1 MTEYSFLQFPA
12 EAVQVDPKIVD
23 NLPGS
28 ARRVLDAVRERGPL
42 THNELG
48 LATGL
53 PPRTIRYAV
62 RRLKDHGVLESLSS
76 LKDCRTCYFFVS
88 RRHIRPEALEEAR
101 VRADE
106 ASKNGRLVERVHEAT
121 RRPTFP
127 GTISPRPV
135 PVAFPRPAAAP
146 AEAAT
151 PTVQS

>member
-12 EAVQVDPKIVD
+12 EAIQLDPKLVEG
-23 NLPGS
+23 LPTS

-76 LKDCRTCYFFVS
+76 LRDCRTCYFFVS
-88 RRHIRPEALEEAR
+88 RRHIRPEALAEAR
-101 VRADE
+101 GRADQ
-106 ASKNGRLVERVHEAT
+106 AIKDGRLVERIQEGA
-121 RRPTFP
+121 RRPTGPARIRPRPLAAFDGPHSAP
-127 GTISPRPV
+127 GTSP
-135 PVAFPRPAAAP
+135 A
-146 AEAAT
+146 
-151 PTVQS
+151 